1 MIFKKYWW
9 LWMILGII
17 LLYGFATAIGKAL
30 SSEIAL
36 VRITGTIDNSK
47 EIVSWVETLKGR
59 PQVRGVLLY
68 INSPGGGIVPSDEIY
83 RSIIEFKKVT
93 KKPVVAYLG
102 SVAAS
107 GGYYIACSA
116 DYIVAHP
123 MSLTG
128 SIGVIFEIPVVK
140 KLMDKIGVEM
150 VVIKSG
156 PNKDMGSPFKKMTEE
171 ERKIIENIISQG
183 YSNFVRVVADARK
196 ISEDSVRKIADGRV
210 LTGQDAYKLGLVDTL
225 GDLSLAKNKIKS
237 LAGVKGPVVFTE
249 KKSLPYFL
257 RVLNPEGE
265 GITKILMPHLE
276 YRMVLQ

>member
-1 MIFKKYWW
+1 
-9 LWMILGII
+9 MILGII
-17 LLYGFATAIGKAL
+17 ILYGFAAAIGKAL
-30 SSEIAL
+30 TNEIAI

-47 EIVSWVETLKGR
+47 EIVNWIETLKGR

-116 DYIVAHP
+116 DYIIAHP

-140 KLMDKIGVEM
+140 NLMDKIGVEM

-171 ERKIIENIISQG
+171 ERKIIESIISQG
-183 YSNFVRVVADARK
+183 YSNFIKVVADARK

-237 LAGVKGPVVFTE
+237 LAGVKGPVAFTE
-249 KKSLPYFL
+249 KKRLPYFL
-257 RVLNPEGE
+257 RVLNPEDE
-265 GITKILMPHLE
+265 GISKILMPHLE